1 MSSETNPPTGAPTRA
16 MDTLIRPT
24 YTLWWREIVRFYRQ
38 RSRIVG
44 ALATPILF
52 WILLG
57 SGFAETFR
65 ADGGPDGVS
74 YAEYFYPG
82 AMTMVVLFTAIF
94 STISVIEDRK
104 EGFLQAVLVAPVA
117 RSTVVLGKILGG
129 ATLALGQALLLLIAA
144 PLVGLDLGMGDFV
157 AVTVILAIIAFGLT
171 TLGFMIAWRMDST
184 QGFHAIMNLVLIPMW
199 LLSGAFFPAAGAS
212 GWLRVL
218 MTLNPLTYGMAALR
232 RCLYPAGV
240 TVGPDVPGLAF
251 ALVVTVGFA
260 VVAFL
265 IARAQASRPLDV
277 GLA

>member
-1 MSSETNPPTGAPTRA
+1 MSTNESA
-16 MDTLIRPT
+16 MDTLVRPT
-24 YTLWWREIVRFYRQ
+24 LTLWWREIVRFYRQ

-57 SGFAETFR
+57 SGFAESFR
-65 ADGGPDGVS
+65 SAGASSGVG

-94 STISVIEDRK
+94 STISLIEDRK

-129 ATLALGQALLLLIAA
+129 ATLALGQALLLLAAA
-144 PLVGLDLGMGDFV
+144 PLVGLSLGVLDFL
-157 AVTVILAIIAFGLT
+157 AVTLILAIIAFGLT
-171 TLGFMIAWRMDST
+171 ALGFMIAWKMDST

-212 GWLRVL
+212 GWLRLL
-218 MTLNPLTYGMAALR
+218 MALNPLTYGMAALR
-232 RCLYPAGV
+232 RCLYPADV
-240 TVGPDVPGLAF
+240 PVGPDVPGLAV
-251 ALVVTVGFA
+251 AVLVTVGFTIL
-260 VVAFL
+260 AFL
-265 IARAQASRPLDV
+265 IARSQASRPLDV

>member
-1 MSSETNPPTGAPTRA
+1 MM

-24 YTLWWREIVRFYRQ
+24 ITLWQREIIRFYRQ

-52 WILLG
+52 WLLLG
-57 SGFAETFR
+57 SGFAGTFHSGGET
-65 ADGGPDGVS
+65 GGVG

-82 AMTMVVLFTAIF
+82 TMIMVVLFTAIF

-129 ATLALGQALLLLIAA
+129 TTLALGQALLLLAAA
-144 PLVGLDLGMGDFV
+144 PFLGLHLGIVDLLLIV
-157 AVTVILAIIAFGLT
+157 AILAVVAFALT
-171 TLGFMIAWRMDST
+171 TLGFLIAWKMEST

-199 LLSGAFFPAAGAS
+199 LLSGAFFPASGAS
-212 GWLRVL
+212 GWLRVV
-218 MTLNPLTYGMAALR
+218 MFLNPLTYGVAALR
-232 RCLYPAGV
+232 RALYAG
-240 TVGPDVPGLAF
+240 TVSVGADVPTLAISVF
-251 ALVVTVGFA
+251 VTCGFA
-260 VVAFL
+260 VLTFL
-265 IARAQASRPLDV
+265 AARSLASRPLDV

>member
-1 MSSETNPPTGAPTRA
+1 MSAHENA
-16 MDTLIRPT
+16 MDTLVRPT
-24 YTLWWREIVRFYRQ
+24 FTLWWREIVRFYRQ

-44 ALATPILF
+44 ALATPVVF

-57 SGFAETFR
+57 SGFAGSFQ
-65 ADGGPDGVS
+65 AGGGQQEGVG

-129 ATLALGQALLLLIAA
+129 ATLALGQALLLLAAA
-144 PLVGLDLGMGDFV
+144 PLVGLHLGLLDFA
-157 AVTVILAIIAFGLT
+157 AVTVILSIIAFGLT
-171 TLGFMIAWRMDST
+171 TLGFLIAWRMDST

-212 GWLRVL
+212 GWLRLL
-218 MTLNPLTYGMAALR
+218 MALNPLTYGMAALR
-232 RCLYPAGV
+232 RCLYPAGLA
-240 TVGPDVPGLAF
+240 VGPDVPALPLA
-251 ALVVTVGFA
+251 LLVTVGFS
-260 VVAFL
+260 VGAFL
-265 IARAQASRPLDV
+265 IARSQASRPLDV
-277 GLA
+277 GIA